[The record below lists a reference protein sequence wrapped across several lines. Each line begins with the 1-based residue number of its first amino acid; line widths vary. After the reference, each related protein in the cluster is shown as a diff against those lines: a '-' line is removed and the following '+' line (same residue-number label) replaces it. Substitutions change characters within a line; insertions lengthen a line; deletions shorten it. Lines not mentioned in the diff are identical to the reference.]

1 MPAVKYATLRTWYGV
16 GTTTWNTNWNAP
28 YQNVLA
34 RSSTSMDAL
43 AGQYYGNV
51 ASFPSS
57 SSTDYGTGYDG
68 RVVRYF
74 PAKQAQASWAAGNA
88 LYGASGSFATANT
101 AYTTAK
107 TTWNAYVAILA
118 KNAKADAFA
127 AAFSPPKAPTVP
139 PLPSRPW
146 VPGAYGGLYFLTN
159 AKYAKMNGETSG
171 TSTLTSANQPT
182 NQEFWLTKDAAW
194 NGGWGTFTA
203 QIIKFRDGWSKSF
216 GTIGYSKDSNAL
228 TMSAVYNYKWT
239 CLGTTG
245 TATTVCDKTY
255 SNAATPV
262 ASNSALN

>member
-1 MPAVKYATLRTWYGV
+1 MGAGALAIGNNVPKPQMTQLYFNTLRTWYGI
-16 GTTTWNTNWNAP
+16 GATRATDSSNWNAP
-28 YQNVLA
+28 YQNYLA
-34 RSSTSMDAL
+34 TTSTSLDTM

-57 SSTDYGTGYDG
+57 TLNTDYGAAYDG

-74 PAKQAQASWAAGNA
+74 PAKVAQASWAAGSA

-159 AKYAKMNGETSG
+159 
-171 TSTLTSANQPT
+171 
-182 NQEFWLTKDAAW
+182 TKKA
-194 NGGWGTFTA
+194 
-203 QIIKFRDGWSKSF
+203 
-216 GTIGYSKDSNAL
+216 
-228 TMSAVYNYKWT
+228 
-239 CLGTTG
+239 
-245 TATTVCDKTY
+245 
-255 SNAATPV
+255 
-262 ASNSALN
+262 

>member
-1 MPAVKYATLRTWYGV
+1 M
-16 GTTTWNTNWNAP
+16 
-28 YQNVLA
+28 
-34 RSSTSMDAL
+34 

-51 ASFPSS
+51 ASFPASTS
-57 SSTDYGTGYDG
+57 GTDYGSNYDG

-74 PAKQAQASWAAGNA
+74 PAKQAQASWAAGSA

-171 TSTLTSANQPT
+171 TSTLTSANQPSA
-182 NQEFWLTKDAAW
+182 QEFWLTKDAAW

-203 QIIKFRDGWSKSF
+203 QILTFRDGWSKSF

-228 TMSAVYNYKWT
+228 NMSAVYEYKWT
-239 CLGTTG
+239 CSGTTG
-245 TATTVCDKTY
+245 TSSTVCDQTY
-255 SNAATPV
+255 DSAGVGSASAANTVNLYV
-262 ASNSALN
+262 AVSIWSLGDTVKASGVTAIDKAKFNNFAGTVSG